1 MPTPIEE
8 KYRRLRNELT
18 TALLQLE
25 EAQREIAYLK
35 NQKVKTEWYI
45 FRAASRLEEAI
56 EEFSRPLPPP
66 IPPQEG
72 E

>member
-25 EAQREIAYLK
+25 EARREIAHLK
-35 NQKVKTEWYI
+35 DQKVKTEFHI

-66 IPPQEG
+66 PPPQEG

>member
-18 TALLQLE
+18 SALLQLE
-25 EAQREIAYLK
+25 EARREIAHLK
-35 NQKVKTEWYI
+35 DQKSKTEWHI

-66 IPPQEG
+66 PQES

>member
-8 KYRRLRNELT
+8 KYRRVCNQLA
-18 TALLQLE
+18 TALLELE

-35 NQKVKTEWYI
+35 NQKVKTEWHI

-66 IPPQEG
+66 PPQEG